1 MNTSPLLRSPWVRIG
16 IPIVVAI
23 VAGVLW
29 ITVGGRLEIRSW
41 IQTIEVAQQDGGT
54 VLRAHYSSPQLGD
67 FTREVSS
74 REWLNLYGDLRLKR
88 LESIGVF
95 SLYTPEM
102 LEQEAVSALAEAE
115 AWCQGWEKSGEARVA
130 SFGRERELQKCPG
143 AFRAKKPAPRLR
155 PPHGDYAPTG
165 CGYAAEE
172 TDPTT
177 DPPAPDAY
185 KD

>member
-1 MNTSPLLRSPWVRIG
+1 MSSSPLIRSPWVRIG
-16 IPIVVAI
+16 VPIAVAI

-29 ITVGGRLEIRSW
+29 MTVGGRIEIRSW

-54 VLRAHYSSPQLGD
+54 VLRAHYSVPRVGD

-88 LESIGVF
+88 LESIGIF

-115 AWCQGWEKSGEARVA
+115 AWCQGWDKSGEARVV
-130 SFGRERELQKCPG
+130 SFGRERDLEKFSGTVRVKNTLS
-143 AFRAKKPAPRLR
+143 R
-155 PPHGDYAPTG
+155 
-165 CGYAAEE
+165 
-172 TDPTT
+172 
-177 DPPAPDAY
+177 
-185 KD
+185 